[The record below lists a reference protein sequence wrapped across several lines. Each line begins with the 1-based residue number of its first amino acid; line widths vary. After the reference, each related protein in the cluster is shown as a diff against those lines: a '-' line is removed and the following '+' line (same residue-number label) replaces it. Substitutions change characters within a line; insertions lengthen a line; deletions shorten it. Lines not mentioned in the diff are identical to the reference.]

1 MLSNVGKIFHGILPL
16 HKHTVLS
23 RLSRRDMD
31 LVGADAIY
39 KHTLDE
45 LDRLK
50 SPIAEELRD
59 SLASRIDHRRIPV
72 LSQLANFLDDN
83 SYINQK
89 QDIFGHPIVKKKIR
103 ELAGEIHGRLW
114 GEPENEETQM
124 VVPEEEE
131 FFDEFLESQDTTSG
145 LSNGDKLDFLLNKI
159 KKGRSQTKPQQG
171 VSQNQTEFEQEF
183 SRYERLGEMSPSIE
197 QLCEAIKSIRVSSV
211 EAERVFSV
219 SGSVVTKIRTRL
231 ADQTVDNLVFLKK
244 YYGKVQ

>member
-1 MLSNVGKIFHGILPL
+1 MLSSVGKIFHGILPL
-16 HKHTVLS
+16 HKHTVMS
-23 RLSRRDMD
+23 RLSRREMD

-39 KHTLDE
+39 KHTLNE
-45 LDRLK
+45 LDKLK

-59 SLASRIDHRRIPV
+59 SLSSRIDHRRIPV

-89 QDIFGHPIVKKKIR
+89 EDVFGHPIDKKNIR
-103 ELAGEIHGRLW
+103 ELAAEIHGRLW

-124 VVPEEEE
+124 VLPAEEE
-131 FFDEFLESQDTTSG
+131 FVAEFFEDSSEG
-145 LSNGDKLDFLLNKI
+145 LSNGEKLDFLLNKI
-159 KKGRSQTKPQQG
+159 KKGRSQTKSQKG
-171 VSQNQTEFEQEF
+171 VSQNQTEFEQEL
-183 SRYERLGEMSPSIE
+183 SRYERLGEMSASME

-231 ADQTVDNLVFLKK
+231 GDETVNNLVFLKK
-244 YYGKVQ
+244 YYGKKH

>member
-1 MLSNVGKIFHGILPL
+1 MSNVGKIFRGIPPL
-16 HKHTVLS
+16 HKHTVLY

-31 LVGADAIY
+31 LVSADAIY

-59 SLASRIDHRRIPV
+59 SLSSRIDHRRIPV
-72 LSQLANFLDDN
+72 LSQLANFLDDS

-89 QDIFGHPIVKKKIR
+89 RDIFGHLIVKKKIR
-103 ELAGEIHGRLW
+103 ELAAEIHGRLW

-124 VVPEEEE
+124 IIPAEEE
-131 FFDEFLESQDTTSG
+131 FVDEFLDNEGSSTG
-145 LSNGDKLDFLLNKI
+145 LSNADKLDFLLNKI
-159 KKGRSQTKPQQG
+159 KKSRSQPKTQQG
-171 VSQNQTEFEQEF
+171 VSQNQTEFEQEL
-183 SRYERLGEMSPSIE
+183 SRYERLGEMSPCIE
-197 QLCEAIKSIRVSSV
+197 QLYQAIKSIRVSSV

-231 ADQTVDNLVFLKK
+231 EDQTVDNLVFLKK